1 MKKILTAL
9 AIAAAAFLLGAGS
22 FALAIAFPR
31 GSAMATSGPWQTD
44 LTVGSAQTGPYMRAR
59 IALMGLF
66 ALKKTEAVYYIART
80 DSAGNPLDAKYDYR
94 IEGRDVPARWWSI
107 TALGW
112 DFHLIPNEAG
122 RYSFNWANV
131 AREPDR
137 AYVIRLSPNKKEGNW
152 LPAGAPDGGS
162 IALTL
167 RLYRPELSVLEKPG
181 SVDLPRIVREGQP

>member
-1 MKKILTAL
+1 MKKLLSAL
-9 AIAAAAFLLGAGS
+9 AITAAALLLGAGS
-22 FALAIAFPR
+22 FALAIAYPR
-31 GSAMATSGPWQTD
+31 AGAMAGSGPWQTD

-59 IALMGLF
+59 IAIMGLF
-66 ALKKTEAVYYIART
+66 ALRKTEAVYYIARA
-80 DSAGNPLDAKYDYR
+80 DSAGDPLDANYDYR

-122 RYSFNWANV
+122 LYSFNWANV
-131 AREPDR
+131 KRKPDGS
-137 AYVIRLSPNKKEGNW
+137 YVIRLSPHKKEGNW

-167 RLYRPELSVLEKPG
+167 RLYRPEPAVLEKPG
-181 SVDLPRIVREGQP
+181 SVDLPRIIREGRP